1 MNETTPRTSTMTEL
15 RELVERDGPFL
26 TALIPARSDVAG
38 AAERFDVQVRN
49 ALRPA
54 SAEWDEDVAEMI
66 ADLGQLDH
74 GEGAAVIAVRPRS
87 GPTFVEFIDQP
98 VRRAELTEAPL
109 PRLAPLI
116 EARQRVIAH
125 VVVDADLAGADL
137 IAFDGGSVTATE
149 QVDGDTEHIHRGHPG
164 GWSQRRFQ
172 QRAENTWDENAREVA
187 DAVEQMVAAVE
198 SRIVLVIG
206 PTRAQSM
213 LVELLENRLTIPVH
227 AVEAGDV
234 DAASDEIV
242 RWVSDIAASDTKQ
255 LLDEFK
261 ERVEHRTSTSL
272 EVTEALAQG
281 RVETLLVHDAESSD
295 TSGIVDRAIRQAL
308 MTDADIHVVPNVAIL
323 DDGLAAILRW

>member
-1 MNETTPRTSTMTEL
+1 MTDL
-15 RELVERDGPFL
+15 RDLVERDGPFL

-38 AAERFDVQVRN
+38 ASERFGVQVRN

-54 SAEWDEDVAEMI
+54 SAEWEDDVAEMTS
-66 ADLGQLDH
+66 DLEALDH
-74 GEGAAVIAVRPRS
+74 GDGAALIAVRARS
-87 GPTFVEFIDQP
+87 GPTFAEFIDQP

-125 VVVDADLAGADL
+125 VVVEVDLAGADL
-137 IAFDGGSVTATE
+137 VAFDGGGTTTSE
-149 QVDGDTEHIHRGHPG
+149 QVEGDTEHIHRGHPG

-172 QRAENTWDENAREVA
+172 QRAENTWDENARDVA
-187 DAVEQMVAAVE
+187 DAVEHMVARVDA
-198 SRIVLVIG
+198 RIVLVVG

-213 LVELLENRLTIPVH
+213 LVELLGDRLSIPTH
-227 AVEAGDV
+227 AVEAGD
-234 DAASDEIV
+234 DEGAAAEIV
-242 RWVSDIAASDTKQ
+242 RLVSDIAATDTKR

-261 ERVEHRTSTSL
+261 ERVDHRTSTSL
-272 EVTEALAQG
+272 EVTEALAEG

-295 TSGIVDRAIRQAL
+295 NPGIVDRAIRQAL
-308 MTDADIHVVPNVAIL
+308 LTDADIHVVPNVAIL